1 MDSTTE
7 LDGIKQTLEKQ
18 NGILQNMLDIMKK
31 PEKKFVQVLQMIILI
46 AGALGIL
53 NIVEIIRNWIFGG

>member
-1 MDSTTE
+1 LDSATE
-7 LDGIKQTLEKQ
+7 LNGIKQTLEKQ
-18 NGILQNMLDIMKK
+18 NEIVQKMLDVMQK